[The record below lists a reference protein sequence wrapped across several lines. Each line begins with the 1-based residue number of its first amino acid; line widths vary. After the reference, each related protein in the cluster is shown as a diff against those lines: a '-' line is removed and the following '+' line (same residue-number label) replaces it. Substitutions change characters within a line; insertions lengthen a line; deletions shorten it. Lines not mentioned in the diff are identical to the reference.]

1 MYGKGM
7 TTRDISSH
15 IKDIYGFGI
24 SETMVSKITNK
35 ILPTIEEWQ
44 NRPLE
49 KNLSNGLFRRY
60 TLPRKRKQYSSQK
73 SSLHCPRLQPRRI

>member
-15 IKDIYGFGI
+15 IKDIYGFII

-35 ILPTIEEWQ
+35 ILPTIEKSLASIFLQ
-44 NRPLE
+44 LITFVG
-49 KNLSNGLFRRY
+49 KNGLGQ
-60 TLPRKRKQYSSQK
+60 TLAK
-73 SSLHCPRLQPRRI
+73 

>member
-1 MYGKGM
+1 M

-24 SETMVSKITNK
+24 SKTMVSKITNK

-44 NRPLE
+44 NRSLE
-49 KNLSNGLFRRY
+49 KKLFNDLFRRHP
-60 TLPRKRKQYSSQK
+60 LSRKRKQHSSQK
-73 SSLHCPRLQPRRI
+73 SSIDSPRLQPRRL